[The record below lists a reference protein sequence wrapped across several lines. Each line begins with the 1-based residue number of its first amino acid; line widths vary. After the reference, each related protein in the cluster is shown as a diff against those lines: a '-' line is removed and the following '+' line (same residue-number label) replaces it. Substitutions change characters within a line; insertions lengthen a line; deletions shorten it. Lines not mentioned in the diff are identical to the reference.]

1 MCRVWAN
8 DFNLAV
14 SRILAF
20 GPNNQFRRP
29 RWRHSLSRIQDN
41 ERLSNL
47 TDFVGYVVGNQLKV
61 CNGCMSLHE
70 GVDGHD

>member
-1 MCRVWAN
+1 MRRIWAD

-20 GPNNQFRRP
+20 GSNYQFRWP
-29 RWRHSLSRIQDN
+29 RRRYRLRHIKDN

-47 TDFVGYVVGNQLKV
+47 ADFVGYVVGNQLKV
-61 CNGCMSLHE
+61 RNGCMSLHE
-70 GVDGHD
+70 GVAGHD